1 MRMEEMD
8 AIYERVGGL
17 DVHKKSVVACRR
29 RLTSSGR
36 CVEKEV
42 ATFGTTTSQLLAL
55 LAWLKEWDVTQVAME
70 STGVYW
76 KPVWHI
82 LEGHVE
88 QLLVNARHLKT
99 VPGRKS
105 DVKDCEW
112 IAQLMQ
118 YGLLRGSFVPSPE
131 VRQWRDLT
139 RHRTKLIGQ
148 RTAVV
153 NRIHKVLEDANVK
166 LSSVISDIMGVSGL
180 RMLRAMVSGE
190 SDAEVLSQLG
200 DPKLRASQAALQ
212 ESLQGKLSDHHRFM
226 LAGLLEQVT
235 FLNAQIARL
244 DERLEEQM
252 RPFEEQIRRLDTIDG
267 IDRVGA
273 QSLLAELGPDMGQFP
288 DADHLSSWAGMS
300 PGNDESAGKRRSGKT
315 TKGNK
320 WLRRTLTQAAWGA
333 TKRKGRYLSAQYRR
347 LASRRGKNR
356 AIVAVGHTIL
366 VAAYYI
372 LKDGVEYHDLGG
384 DHFDRLRR
392 ERTVSHLVR
401 RLQRLGYNVSLEA
414 IESDAA

>member
-1 MRMEEMD
+1 MEEMD

-36 CVEKEV
+36 RVEKEV
-42 ATFGTTTSQLLAL
+42 ATFGTTTPQLLAL
-55 LAWLKEWDVTQVAME
+55 LAWLQEWDVTHVAME

-76 KPVWHI
+76 KPVWHM

-88 QLLVNARHLKT
+88 LLLVNARHLKT
-99 VPGRKS
+99 VPGRKT

-139 RHRTKLIGQ
+139 RHRTQLTGQ

-166 LSSVISDIMGVSGL
+166 LASVISDIMGVSGL

-190 SDAEVLSQLG
+190 RDAAVLSQLG
-200 DPKLRASQAALQ
+200 DPKLRASQEALQ
-212 ESLQGKLSDHHRFM
+212 ESLQGQLTEHHRFM
-226 LAGLLEQVT
+226 LEGLLDQVT
-235 FLNAQIARL
+235 FLDAQMARL

-252 RPFEEQIRRLDTIDG
+252 RPFEAQLRRLDTIDG

-347 LASRRGKNR
+347 LASRRGTNR

-372 LKDGVEYHDLGG
+372 LKDGAEYHELGG

-392 ERTVSHLVR
+392 ERTVLHLVR
-401 RLQRLGYNVSLEA
+401 RLQRLGYNVALEA
-414 IESDAA
+414 IEPEAA

>member
-1 MRMEEMD
+1 MQEMETL
-8 AIYERVGGL
+8 YERVGGL

-29 RLTSSGR
+29 RLTPSGR
-36 CVEKEV
+36 VQKEV
-42 ATFGTTTSQLLAL
+42 TTFGTTTSQLLTL
-55 LAWLKEWDVTQVAME
+55 LAWLKEWDVTHVAME

-76 KPVWHI
+76 KPVWNI

-88 QLLVNARHLKT
+88 LLLVNARHLKT
-99 VPGRKS
+99 VPGRKT

-118 YGLLRGSFVPSPE
+118 VGLLRGSFVPSVE
-131 VRQWRDLT
+131 VRHWRDLT
-139 RHRTKLIGQ
+139 RHRTKLQGQ
-148 RTAVV
+148 RTSVV

-180 RMLRAMVSGE
+180 RMLRAIVSGE
-190 SDAEVLSQLG
+190 SDAVALSQLG
-200 DPKLRASQAALQ
+200 DPKLRASQEVLQ
-212 ESLQGKLSDHHRFM
+212 ESLQGKLTAHHRFM
-226 LAGLLEQVT
+226 LEGLLDQVA
-235 FLNAQIARL
+235 FLDGQISRL
-244 DERLEEQM
+244 DARLEEQM
-252 RPFEEQIRRLDTIDG
+252 RPFEQQLKRLDTIDG

-273 QSLLAELGPDMGQFP
+273 QSLLAELGPDMASFP

-320 WLRRTLTQAAWGA
+320 WLRRTLTQAAWAA
-333 TKRKGRYLSAQYRR
+333 TRHKGGYLSAQYRR

-372 LKDGVEYHDLGG
+372 LKDEVEYHDLGG

-392 ERTVSHLVR
+392 ERTVSHLVS

-414 IESDAA
+414 IEPQAA

>member
-1 MRMEEMD
+1 MEEMD
-8 AIYERVGGL
+8 ATYERVGGL

-36 CVEKEV
+36 RVEKEV
-42 ATFGTTTSQLLAL
+42 ATFGTTTPQLLAL
-55 LAWLKEWDVTQVAME
+55 LAWLQEWDVTLVAME

-76 KPVWHI
+76 KPVWHM

-88 QLLVNARHLKT
+88 LLLVNARHLKT
-99 VPGRKS
+99 VPGRKT

-139 RHRTKLIGQ
+139 RHRTQLTGQ

-166 LSSVISDIMGVSGL
+166 LASVISDIMGVSGL

-190 SDAEVLSQLG
+190 RDAAVLSQLG
-200 DPKLRASQAALQ
+200 DPKLRASQEALQ
-212 ESLQGKLSDHHRFM
+212 ESLQGQLTEHHRFM
-226 LAGLLEQVT
+226 LEGWLDQVT
-235 FLNAQIARL
+235 FLDAQMARL

-252 RPFEEQIRRLDTIDG
+252 RPFEAQLRRLDTIDG

-372 LKDGVEYHDLGG
+372 LQDGAEYHELGG

-392 ERTVSHLVR
+392 ERTVLHLVR
-401 RLQRLGYNVSLEA
+401 RLQRLGYNVALEA
-414 IESDAA
+414 IEPEAA

>member
-1 MRMEEMD
+1 MEEME

-36 CVEKEV
+36 RVEKEG
-42 ATFGTTTSQLLAL
+42 ATFGTTPPQLVAL
-55 LAWLKEWDVTQVAME
+55 LAWLQAWEVTHVAMA

-76 KPVWHI
+76 KPVWHM
-82 LEGHVE
+82 LAGHVE
-88 QLLVNARHLKT
+88 LLLVNARHVKT
-99 VPGRKS
+99 VPGRKT

-139 RHRTKLIGQ
+139 RHRTKLTDQ

-190 SDAEVLSQLG
+190 RDAAVLSQLG
-200 DPKLRASQAALQ
+200 DPKLRASQEALQ
-212 ESLQGKLSDHHRFM
+212 ESLQGKLTEHHRFM
-226 LAGLLEQVT
+226 LEGLLDQVT
-235 FLNAQIARL
+235 FLEAQIARL

-372 LKDGVEYHDLGG
+372 LKDGAAYHELGG

-392 ERTVSHLVR
+392 ERTVLHLVR
-401 RLQRLGYNVSLEA
+401 RLQRLGYNVALEA
-414 IESDAA
+414 IEPKAA